1 MAFSRSVVSAGSD
14 RAAAFDFSR
23 RSLGL
28 QYDRLMLNRATRF
41 ATTTWSIP
49 IEDLE
54 LSLEEIVG
62 GLESRVVRA
71 RFRSRVAKDLRPG
84 SFVMKELRGLQRR
97 ETTIYRELWTRS
109 TAPPTVR
116 LLGIETTEDTDY
128 LYLEEATPQSDWPW
142 KQTFTSAAVCR
153 ALARL
158 HDSEQWHPTTPIEWD
173 YESDLAKS
181 ASETLVVALKAR
193 DSAGLRYWRRIG
205 DLRRV
210 VAALPKMRSALLKA
224 TTFIHGDVHSRN
236 VILRATEK
244 GEIAFID
251 WARARFG
258 SPLEDLASWLHSLGW
273 WEPEARRRHD
283 TLLRVYLEARSSK
296 QRITTELRTLYWY
309 ASASNGLSGAIRYH
323 LLVLI
328 DPATASEMKS
338 DSARI
343 LRSWERIIR
352 RVTEAFGESSLD

>member
-1 MAFSRSVVSAGSD
+1 MA
-14 RAAAFDFSR
+14 
-23 RSLGL
+23 
-28 QYDRLMLNRATRF
+28 
-41 ATTTWSIP
+41 P
-49 IEDLE
+49 
-54 LSLEEIVG
+54 
-62 GLESRVVRA
+62 
-71 RFRSRVAKDLRPG
+71 K
-84 SFVMKELRGLQRR
+84 
-97 ETTIYRELWTRS
+97 
-109 TAPPTVR
+109 
-116 LLGIETTEDTDY
+116 
-128 LYLEEATPQSDWPW
+128 
-142 KQTFTSAAVCR
+142 
-153 ALARL
+153 
-158 HDSEQWHPTTPIEWD
+158 TPIEWD

-181 ASETLVVALKAR
+181 ASETLAVALKAR
-193 DSAGLRYWRRIG
+193 DGAGLRYWRRIG

-236 VILRATEK
+236 VILRATEN

-273 WEPEARRRHD
+273 WEREARRRHD

-328 DPATASEMKS
+328 VPASSSEMKS